1 MINFQSQYII
11 QYIISKYSVF
21 AKYPV
26 SIKDFFKSSMPPGY
40 SQERTIEFD
49 NDGTYTTKAMA
60 TFENGCVYNRV
71 TLTGE
76 NFQEDGHILKKNYA
90 FNNQSSVV
98 YFVANKSING
108 VRGNFNKVCFL
119 LNQRRYVIF

>member
-1 MINFQSQYII
+1 
-11 QYIISKYSVF
+11 
-21 AKYPV
+21 
-26 SIKDFFKSSMPPGY
+26 MPAGY

-90 FNNQSSVV
+90 FA
-98 YFVANKSING
+98 FAATLI
-108 VRGNFNKVCFL
+108 
-119 LNQRRYVIF
+119 RYVFY